1 MNSAPIFRFAQL
13 SLSAGIPR
21 TTVRNGHTW
30 SRRRTAKPELSNFAP
45 GHGEQIWVW
54 HHLTSHQIIYSH
66 TPQLDSNHALK
77 QLPFI
82 AKKSTPAKLRKDL
95 WRPMALIQFPAGAG
109 TAGQSAF
116 QKLREYRRRHELEWG
131 DEKLF
136 RTREDAATGRLV
148 RSTRTRKER
157 GFAIHEQREN
167 AIADMAAVLAGGGR
181 GSRLW
186 VSAAE
191 RTLVEAGGQLRGKR
205 WSTDAPKE
213 GSADRQLLEATV
225 FWRDQ
230 QDKNF
235 ASEWS
240 ANVKHELFEDA
251 KALQGAEAA
260 EVEQVVDAATPV
272 AKEA

>member
-1 MNSAPIFRFAQL
+1 MHAPPG
-13 SLSAGIPR
+13 AGALGFFL
-21 TTVRNGHTW
+21 RNGHTW

-116 QKLREYRRRHELEWG
+116 QKLREYRRRHELE
-131 DEKLF
+131 
-136 RTREDAATGRLV
+136 
-148 RSTRTRKER
+148 
-157 GFAIHEQREN
+157 
-167 AIADMAAVLAGGGR
+167 
-181 GSRLW
+181 
-186 VSAAE
+186 
-191 RTLVEAGGQLRGKR
+191 
-205 WSTDAPKE
+205 
-213 GSADRQLLEATV
+213 QLLEATV

>member
-136 RTREDAATGRLV
+136 RTREDAATGRL
-148 RSTRTRKER
+148 
-157 GFAIHEQREN
+157 
-167 AIADMAAVLAGGGR
+167 
-181 GSRLW
+181 
-186 VSAAE
+186 

>member
-1 MNSAPIFRFAQL
+1 MNSAPIFRFSQL
-13 SLSAGIPR
+13 SLSAGIAR
-21 TTVRNGHTW
+21 TTLRNGHTW

-54 HHLTSHQIIYSH
+54 HNVTSHQIIYSH
-66 TPQLDSNHALK
+66 TQHLDSNHALK

-109 TAGQSAF
+109 AAGQSAF

-131 DEKLF
+131 DEKLY
-136 RTREDAATGRLV
+136 RTTEDASTGKLV
-148 RSTRTRKER
+148 RITRTRKER

-167 AIADMAAVLAGGGR
+167 AIADMAAVLAGSGR

-186 VSAAE
+186 VSEAE
-191 RTLVEAGGQLRGKR
+191 RALVEAGGELRGKK

-213 GSADRQLLEATV
+213 GSKDRQLLGATV

-230 QDKNF
+230 LDKNF

-251 KALQGAEAA
+251 KGLQGFKAA
-260 EVEQVVDAATPV
+260 EVEQPIET
-272 AKEA
+272 EAPAVKTA

>member
-136 RTREDAATGRLV
+136 RTREDAATGRL
-148 RSTRTRKER
+148 
-157 GFAIHEQREN
+157 
-167 AIADMAAVLAGGGR
+167 
-181 GSRLW
+181 
-186 VSAAE
+186 
-191 RTLVEAGGQLRGKR
+191 
-205 WSTDAPKE
+205 E

>member
-1 MNSAPIFRFAQL
+1 MNSTPIFRFAQL

-21 TTVRNGHTW
+21 ATVRNGHTW

-45 GHGEQIWVW
+45 GHGEQIW
-54 HHLTSHQIIYSH
+54 
-66 TPQLDSNHALK
+66 SNHALK

-131 DEKLF
+131 DEKLY
-136 RTREDAATGRLV
+136 RTKEDAATGRLV

-181 GSRLW
+181 GSKTVGERRRADARRGPAANSGA
-186 VSAAE
+186 SAGRRTRRRRAARTGSCSRRRSSGGTSRT
-191 RTLVEAGGQLRGKR
+191 RTLRARGAPTSSTSCLRTPRRYRAPRRLRLSRSSTRRRLSRKR
-205 WSTDAPKE
+205 REKE
-213 GSADRQLLEATV
+213 GAEQMGA
-225 FWRDQ
+225 
-230 QDKNF
+230 
-235 ASEWS
+235 
-240 ANVKHELFEDA
+240 HES
-251 KALQGAEAA
+251 K
-260 EVEQVVDAATPV
+260 
-272 AKEA
+272 